1 MELTLSLDKRMV
13 CGKCGRELN
22 KDAVIYYSDKS
33 CDVYCCQ
40 CGEGKYTHIAGRR
53 VIKYVRTSDGFH
65 PALTPVWQNRRKTY
79 LPVKRIVRNR
89 FQQIPRRNNN
99 RMHRLQGAY
108 IVFCQ

>member
-53 VIKYVRTSDGFH
+53 VIKYVRTPEGFH
-65 PALTPVWQNRRKTY
+65 PALRPKRLTLSKMIYITQSRLTKPKKNLFTGQADC
-79 LPVKRIVRNR
+79 VKSIVTNPSTK
-89 FQQIPRRNNN
+89 Q
-99 RMHRLQGAY
+99 
-108 IVFCQ
+108 